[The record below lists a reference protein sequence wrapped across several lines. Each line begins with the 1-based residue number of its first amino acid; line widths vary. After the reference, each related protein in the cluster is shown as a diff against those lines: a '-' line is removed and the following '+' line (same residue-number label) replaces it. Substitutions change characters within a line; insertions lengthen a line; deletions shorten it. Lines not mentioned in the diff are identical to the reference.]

1 MAESNKPK
9 LVEEADDQLI
19 SVEKPKESVFER
31 FKSKRAPSA
40 ESVGTL
46 PSVLTILKIADAKDF
61 VRLHHDEENYW
72 SPETCFVN
80 VPIEGMKRDQL
91 HLIDEDPAL
100 ANLAPGRILR
110 FRLALATKPYDKL
123 FLCQIPT
130 TNLDNKWNAENLQAC
145 EAAKTSWVSA
155 TSRGSEGSEGY
166 KVDFTKDKDAFPDPK
181 WPKTTLSDIV
191 EATFEGRM
199 ITDHDHPALRR
210 LVGRKQTLK

>member
-1 MAESNKPK
+1 
-9 LVEEADDQLI
+9 
-19 SVEKPKESVFER
+19 
-31 FKSKRAPSA
+31 
-40 ESVGTL
+40 
-46 PSVLTILKIADAKDF
+46 
-61 VRLHHDEENYW
+61 
-72 SPETCFVN
+72 
-80 VPIEGMKRDQL
+80 
-91 HLIDEDPAL
+91 L